1 MPSDPASPFQPGF
14 LQRLVLVLGL
24 GVAGIVG
31 WTAWNH
37 WQSRPKTPRATEAGA
52 VETVNV
58 NPGYVGPETCAE
70 CHQKRVEECLATP
83 HFRTCRIPRDGEMP
97 ESFTPEAGNYFSRS
111 AGVQFGMRKSGNRYL
126 QQTRYNTPQGPR
138 QSETSIDLV
147 LGAGKAD
154 DVYLSWRGDG
164 ALFELPVAWLWPTRQ
179 WGSSHFCTSFG
190 EGDFARDMTP
200 RCMECHTTWME
211 HAPGTNLF
219 RREGA
224 LLGVTCERCHGPGQE
239 HVDYHRLHPGETTAS
254 RILNPISLD
263 RELLI
268 EVCTQCHSN
277 AVTHR
282 QLPWSHRPGTP
293 LEESY
298 RTHVI
303 AHPEN
308 DHVADQGTHLRASK
322 CFQNDTSMTCI
333 TCHDPH
339 QRDTSAPAAAA
350 CAKCHQ
356 PEACAQVAS
365 LPEPIR
371 GKCVECHMPTR
382 LKINVKFEVEGDN
395 FIPPIRRSQH
405 RIALDEVARDEVL
418 WKWYRQQTDE
428 QSQAETARLS
438 ERLISHWI
446 SQAEARAGEKRFMA
460 AIAAVREALAIGES
474 PQASEMLK
482 NLVEAQAI
490 LYAGWAEALN
500 QIQQNKP
507 AEARQTLEKLISID
521 PTNADYH
528 AKLGTMLVIE
538 GKIKEA
544 LPHLTRVVELDPNN
558 AAGLGILGRIA
569 FRNKKF
575 DAAIEQWEQAAQIE
589 PRLPQLQYDMGMALL
604 EMKRPAEAVTRLEL
618 AAEMDSSRPDI
629 YIALAEALAAT
640 GEWDKAISTA
650 TRAGSLT
657 EGGDPEQ
664 SQRVADWVKSLEE
677 RAQKASQ
684 PKSAG
689 R

>member
-1 MPSDPASPFQPGF
+1 MPPGF
-14 LQRLVLVLGL
+14 FRRLALVLGL
-24 GVAGIVG
+24 GMAGFVLWSSWGFWRARPTKPVTVANEP
-31 WTAWNH
+31 A
-37 WQSRPKTPRATEAGA
+37 
-52 VETVNV
+52 ETISV
-58 NPGYVGPETCAE
+58 NPGYVGPQTCAE
-70 CHQKRVEECLATP
+70 CHQKRVDECLGSP
-83 HFRTCRIPRDGEMP
+83 HFRTCRVPQPGEMP
-97 ESFTPEAGNYFSRS
+97 DSFTPESGNYVSRS
-111 AGVQFGMRKSGNRYL
+111 AGVQFEMRQSGNRFI

-138 QSETSIDLV
+138 QSEASIDLV

-179 WGSSHFCTSFG
+179 WASSHFCTSFG
-190 EGDFARDMTP
+190 TGDFSREMTA

-224 LLGVTCERCHGPGQE
+224 LLGVTCERCHGPGEE
-239 HVDYHRLHPGETTAS
+239 HVEYHRLHPEEKPAS
-254 RILNPISLD
+254 KILNPITLD
-263 RELLI
+263 RERLI

-282 QLPWSHRPGTP
+282 QIPWSYRPGNP

-298 RTHVI
+298 RTHEI

-308 DHVADQGTHLRASK
+308 DHVADQGTHLRASR
-322 CFQNDTSMTCI
+322 CFQNDSSMTCI

-339 QRDTSAPAAAA
+339 QRETSAPASAA

-356 PEACAQVAS
+356 AEDCGQVAT
-365 LPEPIR
+365 LPVPVR
-371 GKCVECHMPTR
+371 GQCVECHMPSR
-382 LKINVKFEVEGDN
+382 LKINIKFEVEGDN

-405 RIALDEVARDEVL
+405 RIGIDEIARDEVL

-438 ERLISHWI
+438 ERLIGHWI
-446 SQAEARAGEKRFMA
+446 AQAEDRAKEKRFMA

-474 PQASEMLK
+474 PKAREMLK
-482 NLVEAQAI
+482 FLVEAQEI

-507 AEARQTLEKLISID
+507 SEARQTIEKLLSID

-528 AKLGTMLVIE
+528 AKLGTMLVID
-538 GKIKEA
+538 GKPDLAI
-544 LPHLTRVVELDPNN
+544 PHLVRVVELDPNN
-558 AAGLGILGRIA
+558 ASGLGILGRIA
-569 FRNKKF
+569 FRNKKY

-589 PRLPQLQYDMGMALL
+589 PRLPQLQYDIGMALL
-604 EMKRPAEAVTRLEL
+604 ELKRPAEAAARLEI
-618 AAEMDSSRPDI
+618 AAEMDSARPDI
-629 YIALAEALAAT
+629 LIALAEALAST
-640 GEWDKAISTA
+640 GNWDRAIATA

-664 SQRVADWVKSLEE
+664 SQRVSDWVKSLDE
-677 RAQKASQ
+677 RAQKARQ
-684 PKSAG
+684 PGKSTP
-689 R
+689 